1 MSDSLFVE
9 GAESLAWR
17 APKRAREALVDA
29 RVNTQAKRTAVAALR
44 AAPWS
49 KDLVRKIGTRD
60 LSVAISATA
69 SRPFLTDISIHLRQ
83 TIFEL

>member
-29 RVNTQAKRTAVAALR
+29 RVNTQAKRAAVAALP

-49 KDLVRKIGTRD
+49 KDLVRKIGTR
-60 LSVAISATA
+60 AISSTA
-69 SRPFLTDISIHLRQ
+69 SRPFLTDISSHLRQ